1 MEKGPQVGFTVRGH
15 LNIRATHPSTIEFTK
30 DERLSLKGNCIIG
43 VEASFTEGDIQRF
56 IRRAFEAGGSGQMRL
71 VKISIELFLNYSTEP
86 RERITAVLNPGFSH
100 PKEMVIRMGNFHSE
114 RTLGMRA
121 SKAAAHLDRGLVKEL
136 QNPAAKMWVVISS
149 LGQ

>member
-1 MEKGPQVGFTVRGH
+1 MEKRPQLGFTVRGH
-15 LNIRATHPSTIEFTK
+15 LNIRATHKSTIEFTK
-30 DERLSLKGNCIIG
+30 EGRLSLKGDCILG
-43 VEASFTEGDIQRF
+43 VEASFTEEEVQRF
-56 IRRAFEAGGSGQMRL
+56 IRKAFEAEGSVHKRL
-71 VKISIELFLNYSTEP
+71 VKITIELFLGHPTEP
-86 RERITAVLNPGFSH
+86 KERITAVLNPGFSH
-100 PKEMVIRMGNFHSE
+100 PSEMVLRTSDFHSE